1 MVKFDQVLSREKA
14 MQPLTKVPEGA
25 PFWKYYVK
33 DAVITKPVK
42 SYSISQNPENSHTYT
57 APLPKEAKNIEDFN
71 CGKIHKRLEALKNK
85 YEDLYD
91 SANKDRYIQMQS
103 MNMDERKTV
112 KDDLDPIGE
121 ALVALSEVQRDDQS
135 NKSLICSHEDSE

>member
-1 MVKFDQVLSREKA
+1 MRKPYAYSSFEGKEAKKVVKFDQVLSREKA
-14 MQPLTKVPEGA
+14 MQPLIKVPEGA

-57 APLPKEAKNIEDFN
+57 APLPKEATKAEDFN
-71 CGKIHKRLEALKNK
+71 CGKIHKRLAALKNK

-91 SANKDRYIQMQS
+91 SANKDRYNQ
-103 MNMDERKTV
+103 
-112 KDDLDPIGE
+112 L
-121 ALVALSEVQRDDQS
+121 
-135 NKSLICSHEDSE
+135 

>member
-1 MVKFDQVLSREKA
+1 MRKPYAYSSFDGKEAKKVVKFDQVLSREKA
-14 MQPLTKVPEGA
+14 MQPLIKVPEGA

-57 APLPKEAKNIEDFN
+57 APLPKEATKAEDFN
-71 CGKIHKRLEALKNK
+71 CGKIHKRLAALKNK

-91 SANKDRYIQMQS
+91 SANKDRYNQLQS
-103 MNMDERKTV
+103 MNLDESKTL
-112 KDDLDPIGE
+112 KHDLSPI
-121 ALVALSEVQRDDQS
+121 
-135 NKSLICSHEDSE
+135 HE